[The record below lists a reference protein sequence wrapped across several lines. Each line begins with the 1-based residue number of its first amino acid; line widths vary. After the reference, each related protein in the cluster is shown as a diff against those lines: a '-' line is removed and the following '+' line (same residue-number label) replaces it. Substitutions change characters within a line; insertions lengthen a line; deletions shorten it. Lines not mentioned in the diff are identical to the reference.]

1 MSSAKITIWDKLV
14 GYLVWDAPNQTAI
27 FEADQSYVNSS
38 FNISPLLHEDKN
50 AIINGVDF
58 HKKFNGLFP
67 CFNDSLPDSFG
78 NSVFKEWLEQ
88 NNIDQSTMNPVE
100 RLLYVGNRGVGALEY
115 QKGREIPNSIQT
127 VDLNELAAISDTI
140 IKRKYN
146 QKDFL
151 HNPEALKNILV
162 IGSSFGGAQAKVLV
176 AMNEQ
181 NELLAGDIIHKDE
194 VDYYI
199 IKLQHDSTNSWFKE
213 KNFVEFEYNEIARE
227 IGLTVADSKLISI
240 DGSTHFASKR
250 FDRVKNEKIHTQTV
264 NALTG
269 FYGRNTEF
277 SYEQIFRIISYL
289 NLSYSNSEQL
299 FTQMVFNVV
308 TSNRDDHTKN
318 FSFMMN
324 KLGEWSLTPAYDL
337 TYPFDPYQN
346 FNTPHQI
353 SINGKNS
360 SIDRKDLESVAK
372 KVGIRNH
379 NSIIDKVVEGVS
391 TFENRMKQYDLNKN
405 TIKLIVK
412 ELGANS
418 VRIKNK

>member
-1 MSSAKITIWDKLV
+1 
-14 GYLVWDAPNQTAI
+14 
-27 FEADQSYVNSS
+27 
-38 FNISPLLHEDKN
+38 
-50 AIINGVDF
+50 
-58 HKKFNGLFP
+58 
-67 CFNDSLPDSFG
+67 
-78 NSVFKEWLEQ
+78 
-88 NNIDQSTMNPVE
+88 
-100 RLLYVGNRGVGALEY
+100 LYVGNRGVGAIEY
-115 QKGREIPNSIQT
+115 QKGHDIPNVIQSI
-127 VDLNELAAISDTI
+127 DLNELAGISHTI
-140 IKRKYN
+140 IKRKYD
-146 QKDFL
+146 QKDYL

-176 AMNEQ
+176 AINDK
-181 NELLAGDIIHKDE
+181 NELLAGDIIHKNE

-199 IKLQHDSTNSWFKE
+199 VKLEHDPTNIWYRE
-213 KNFVEFEYNEIARE
+213 KNFVEFEYNQIARN
-227 IGLTVADSKLISI
+227 IGLNVADSKLISS
-240 DGSTHFASKR
+240 GKQTHFASKR

-277 SYEQIFRIISYL
+277 SYEEIFRIISYL

-299 FTQMVFNVV
+299 FTQMVFNVA

-353 SINGKNS
+353 SINGKNLE
-360 SIDRKDLESVAK
+360 INRKDLESVAK
-372 KVGIRNH
+372 KAGIRNY

-391 TFENRMKQYDLNKN
+391 TFESRMKQYDLNKN
-405 TIKLIVK
+405 TIQLIIK
-412 ELGANS
+412 ELETNRT
-418 VRIKNK
+418 RISK